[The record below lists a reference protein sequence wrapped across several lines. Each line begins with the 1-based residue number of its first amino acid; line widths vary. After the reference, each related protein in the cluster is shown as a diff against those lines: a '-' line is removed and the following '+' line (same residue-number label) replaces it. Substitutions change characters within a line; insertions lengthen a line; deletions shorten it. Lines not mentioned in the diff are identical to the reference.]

1 MICIYKIIS
10 PENRIYVGQTTN
22 YFKRIKNYNNL
33 KCKSQTILYRSFK
46 KYGVNNHIFD
56 IIELC
61 ELEQLNERER
71 YWQDYYN
78 VLKNGLNCR
87 LTTSKDKSGK
97 LSESTKFKIG
107 KANTG
112 KICST
117 DKKQKISLAN
127 KGNYHTEET
136 KKKISISQTGKK
148 HTNESKLK
156 IGISSKTRIRNR
168 KKIINISTNEIYNSI
183 DELSIIS
190 GISKSWLYKILGN
203 FVDNK
208 TNYKYHE

>member
-61 ELEQLNERER
+61 ELEQL
-71 YWQDYYN
+71 
-78 VLKNGLNCR
+78 
-87 LTTSKDKSGK
+87 
-97 LSESTKFKIG
+97 
-107 KANTG
+107 
-112 KICST
+112 
-117 DKKQKISLAN
+117 
-127 KGNYHTEET
+127 
-136 KKKISISQTGKK
+136 
-148 HTNESKLK
+148 
-156 IGISSKTRIRNR
+156 
-168 KKIINISTNEIYNSI
+168 I